1 MDSRTIGIE
10 EPQPLLSKKNKNINM
25 RIAVIDLGTNTF
37 HLLIAEAKASQLEI
51 LYKTNVP
58 VKLGEGRINDNI
70 IIPAAFERGINC
82 LKDFSQT
89 IGDYQVDQVRAT
101 ATSAVRSAENG
112 KDFVDA
118 VKAKAGITI
127 ETISGDEEADLIYQ
141 GVKLSG
147 AITDLSLIMDIG
159 GGSVEF
165 ILCDTEKLIWK
176 KSYNIGAARLM
187 QQFFKSDPI
196 SDGDKNAILFHIQNQ
211 LADLFEIC
219 EQYQPKILIGS
230 AGAFETFAELIIR
243 KNNLKADIKTAKT
256 FEFNFDN
263 YIATSIELLN
273 ATHKERAEMQG
284 MIPLRVDMIVIAALI
299 TNYVLGRAKINRLT
313 LSTYDLKMGVLAGLI

>member
-1 MDSRTIGIE
+1 
-10 EPQPLLSKKNKNINM
+10 M
-25 RIAVIDLGTNTF
+25 RVAVIDLGTNTF
-37 HLLIAEAKASQLEI
+37 HLLIAETAGKELKI

-70 IIPAAFERGINC
+70 IIPAAFERGIKC
-82 LKDFSQT
+82 LKDFSHS
-89 IGDYQVDQVRAT
+89 IAEYQVEQVRAT

-112 KDFVDA
+112 QDFVNA
-118 VKAKAGITI
+118 VKEQAGITI
-127 ETISGDEEADLIYQ
+127 ETISGDEEAELIYQ

-196 SDGDKNAILFHIQNQ
+196 NDGDKNAILFHVQNQ
-211 LADLFEIC
+211 LANLFDIC
-219 EQYQPKILIGS
+219 EKHQPKVLIGS

-243 KNNLKADIKTAKT
+243 KNNLKADINTIKT
-256 FEFNFDN
+256 FEFNFDD
-263 YIATSIELLN
+263 YIEITGKLLN
-273 ATHKERAEMQG
+273 STHQERSAMPG
-284 MIPLRVDMIVIAALI
+284 IIPLRVDMIVIAALI
-299 TNYVLGRAKINRLT
+299 TNYVLGRSKINRLR
-313 LSTYDLKMGVLAGLI
+313 LSTYDLKMGVLASLI

>member
-1 MDSRTIGIE
+1 
-10 EPQPLLSKKNKNINM
+10 M

-37 HLLIAEAKASQLEI
+37 HLLIAETAGSQPEI

-70 IIPAAFERGINC
+70 IIPAAFERGLNC
-82 LKDFSQT
+82 LETFSHT
-89 IGDYQVDQVRAT
+89 IAEYQVDQVRAT

-112 KDFVDA
+112 QDFVDA
-118 VKAKAGITI
+118 VKERTGINI
-127 ETISGDEEADLIYQ
+127 ETISGEVEAELIYQ

-147 AITDLSLIMDIG
+147 AIAERSLIMDIG

-165 ILCDTEKLIWK
+165 ILCDPEKLIWK

-196 SDGDKNAILFHIQNQ
+196 ADEEKNAILFHIQNQ
-211 LADLFEIC
+211 LIDLFDIC
-219 EQYQPKILIGS
+219 EKHQPKTLIGS

-243 KNNLKADIKTAKT
+243 KNNLKADISIAKT
-256 FEFNFDN
+256 FAFNFDD
-263 YIATSIELLN
+263 YIETSIRLLN
-273 ATHKERAEMQG
+273 ATHEERAAMPG
-284 MIPLRVDMIVIAALI
+284 MISLRVDMIVIAALI
-299 TNYVLGRAKINRLT
+299 TNYVLGRCKINRLM
-313 LSTYDLKMGVLAGLI
+313 LSTYDLKMGVLASLM

>member
-1 MDSRTIGIE
+1 
-10 EPQPLLSKKNKNINM
+10 M

-37 HLLIAEAKASQLEI
+37 HLLIAETARNQPEI

-82 LKDFSQT
+82 LKAFSHT
-89 IGDYQVDQVRAT
+89 ISEYEVDDVRAT

-112 KDFVDA
+112 QDFVDA
-118 VKAKAGITI
+118 VKERTGINI
-127 ETISGDEEADLIYQ
+127 ETISGDEEAELIYQ

-165 ILCDTEKLIWK
+165 ILCDTQKLIWK

-196 SDGDKNAILFHIQNQ
+196 AEEEKNAILSHIQNQ
-211 LADLFEIC
+211 LANLFDIC
-219 EQYQPKILIGS
+219 EKYQPEILIGS

-243 KNNLKADIKTAKT
+243 KNNQKTDINTAKT
-256 FEFNFDN
+256 FAFNFDD
-263 YIATSIELLN
+263 YIATSIKLIN
-273 ATHKERAEMQG
+273 ATHNERAEMPG
-284 MIPLRVDMIVIAALI
+284 MIPIRVDMIVVAALI
-299 TNYVLGRAKINRLT
+299 TNYVLGRCKINRLM
-313 LSTYDLKMGVLAGLI
+313 LSTYDLKMGVLASKL

>member
-1 MDSRTIGIE
+1 
-10 EPQPLLSKKNKNINM
+10 M
-25 RIAVIDLGTNTF
+25 RIAAIDLGTNTF
-37 HLLIAEAKASQLEI
+37 HLLIVETTGNQPEI

-70 IIPAAFERGINC
+70 IIPAAFERGLNC
-82 LKDFSQT
+82 LETFSHT
-89 IGDYQVDQVRAT
+89 IAKYRVDEVRAT

-112 KDFVDA
+112 QDFVDA
-118 VKAKAGITI
+118 VKERTGISI
-127 ETISGDEEADLIYQ
+127 ETISGDEEAELIYQ

-196 SDGDKNAILFHIQNQ
+196 ADEEKNAILFHIQNQ

-219 EQYQPKILIGS
+219 EKYHPEILIGS

-243 KNNLKADIKTAKT
+243 KNNLRADIKTAKT
-256 FEFNFDN
+256 FEFNFDD
-263 YIATSIELLN
+263 YIATSIKLLN
-273 ATHKERAEMQG
+273 ATHKERAEMPG
-284 MIPLRVDMIVIAALI
+284 MIPLRIDMIVIAALI
-299 TNYVLGRAKINRLT
+299 TNYVLGRCKINQLT
-313 LSTYDLKMGVLAGLI
+313 LSTYDLKMGVLASKL

>member
-1 MDSRTIGIE
+1 
-10 EPQPLLSKKNKNINM
+10 M
-25 RIAVIDLGTNTF
+25 RVAVIDLGTNTF
-37 HLLIAEAKASQLEI
+37 HLLIAEKAGKELEI

-82 LKDFSQT
+82 LRDFSQ
-89 IGDYQVDQVRAT
+89 IIADYQVDKIRAT

-112 KDFVDA
+112 KDFVA
-118 VKAKAGITI
+118 VINERTGINI
-127 ETISGDEEADLIYQ
+127 ETISGDEEAELIYQ

-165 ILCDTEKLIWK
+165 ILCDTDKLIWK

-196 SDGDKNAILFHIQNQ
+196 NDGDKNAILFHIQTQ

-219 EQYQPKILIGS
+219 EKHQPKVLIGS
-230 AGAFETFAELIIR
+230 AGAFETFAELTIR
-243 KNNLKADIKTAKT
+243 KNNLKTDINTART
-256 FEFNFDN
+256 FEFNFND
-263 YIATSIELLN
+263 YIEIASKLLN
-273 ATHKERAEMQG
+273 STHQERSAMPG
-284 MIPLRVDMIVIAALI
+284 IIPLRVDMIVIAALI
-299 TNYVLGRAKINRLT
+299 TNYVLGRCKINRLT
-313 LSTYDLKMGVLAGLI
+313 LSTYDLKMGVLASLI

>member
-1 MDSRTIGIE
+1 MDSRTIGTQ

-256 FEFNFDN
+256 FEFNFDD
-263 YIATSIELLN
+263 YIATSIKLLN
-273 ATHKERAEMQG
+273 ATHKERAEMPG
-284 MIPLRVDMIVIAALI
+284 MIPLRVDMILIAALI
-299 TNYVLGRAKINRLT
+299 TNYTLGRTKINRLT

>member
-1 MDSRTIGIE
+1 
-10 EPQPLLSKKNKNINM
+10 M

-37 HLLIAEAKASQLEI
+37 HLLIAEAAGKQFEI

-70 IIPAAFERGINC
+70 IVPAAFERGLNC
-82 LKDFSQT
+82 LQNFSHT
-89 IGDYQVDQVRAT
+89 ISEFQVSQVRAT

-112 KDFVDA
+112 KEFVEA
-118 VKAKAGITI
+118 VKEKAGITI
-127 ETISGDEEADLIYQ
+127 ETITGDEEAGLIYQ

-147 AITDLSLIMDIG
+147 AITERSLIMDIG

-196 SDGDKNAILFHIQNQ
+196 TNDEKNAILFHIQNQ
-211 LADLFEIC
+211 LTDLFDIC
-219 EQYQPKILIGS
+219 EKYAPKVLIGS
-230 AGAFETFAELIIR
+230 AGAFETFAELISR
-243 KNNLKADIKTAKT
+243 KNKLKTDVDAVKT
-256 FEFNFDN
+256 FEFNFDD
-263 YIATSIELLN
+263 YIAMSIKLLN
-273 ATHKERAEMQG
+273 ATHKERAEMPG
-284 MIPLRVDMIVIAALI
+284 MIPLRIDMIVIAALI

-313 LSTYDLKMGVLAGLI
+313 LSTYDLKMGILASKL

>member
-1 MDSRTIGIE
+1 
-10 EPQPLLSKKNKNINM
+10 M

-37 HLLIAEAKASQLEI
+37 HLLIAETAGNQPEI

-70 IIPAAFERGINC
+70 IIPAAFERGVNC
-82 LKDFSQT
+82 LETFSRT
-89 IGDYQVDQVRAT
+89 IAKYQVNKVRAT

-112 KDFVDA
+112 HDFVEA
-118 VKAKAGITI
+118 IKEKTGINI
-127 ETISGDEEADLIYQ
+127 ETITGDEEAELIYQ

-147 AITDLSLIMDIG
+147 AITGLSLIMDIG

-165 ILCDTEKLIWK
+165 ILCDHEKLIWK

-187 QQFFKSDPI
+187 QQFFKSDPMN
-196 SDGDKNAILFHIQNQ
+196 DADKNAILFHIQNQ
-211 LADLFEIC
+211 LADLFDIC
-219 EQYQPKILIGS
+219 EKYRPEILIGS

-243 KNNLKADIKTAKT
+243 KNNLKTDINTAKT
-256 FEFNFDN
+256 FAFNFNN
-263 YIATSIELLN
+263 YIETSIKLLN
-273 ATHKERAEMQG
+273 ATHNERAKMPG

-299 TNYVLGRAKINRLT
+299 TNYVLGRCKISQLV
-313 LSTYDLKMGVLAGLI
+313 LSTYDLKMGVLASLM